1 MKEECDV
8 WKEECVCVGR
18 GKGTGGPFVPAGVDM
33 SHVVVTSV
41 TRANHKAVTGR
52 RRVLTVALAQC
63 LEFQ

>member
-1 MKEECDV
+1 M
-8 WKEECVCVGR
+8 CVCVGR